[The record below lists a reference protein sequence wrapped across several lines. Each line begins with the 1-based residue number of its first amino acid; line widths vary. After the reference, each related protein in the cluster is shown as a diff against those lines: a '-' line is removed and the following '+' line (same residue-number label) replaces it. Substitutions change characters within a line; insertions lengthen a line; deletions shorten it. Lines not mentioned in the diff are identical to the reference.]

1 MAVEIRHTD
10 AYARWF
16 RTVDDRRARAKINV
30 RIRRLS
36 LGNHIQTA
44 QELARG
50 L

>member
-16 RTVDDRRARAKINV
+16 RTVDDRIDFGPGYRV
-30 RIRRLS
+30 YHVS
-36 LGNHIQTA
+36 
-44 QELARG
+44 RG